1 LVWLWILGILAAL
14 ILLLCLTRVG
24 VLAKVEGEQVRL
36 DAKVGLIRFN
46 ILPGKEKKKKEKK
59 EKPKA
64 GKKEAAGSKKEKSAL
79 PKFTL
84 ADIKDVVKT
93 LWPPLKRALNRTR
106 RGIRIQP
113 LQLGVTL
120 GGSDDPAAAAELYGY
135 LHAGMWTAMPG
146 LEQLLVIPDP
156 YLHLGI
162 DFNAQKTALKG
173 TVGLSVRIGT
183 LLAVAFGVG
192 FPALKWFLRFRKKN
206 KQAAAVQQVTNAPA
220 A

>member
-1 LVWLWILGILAAL
+1 MVWLWILGVLAAL
-14 ILLLCLTRVG
+14 IVLLCLTRVG
-24 VLAKVEGEQVRL
+24 VLANMEGEEIRL
-36 DAKVGLIRFN
+36 DAKVGLIRIN
-46 ILPGKEKKKKEKK
+46 LLPGKEKTKKEKK
-59 EKPKA
+59 PKA
-64 GKKEAAGSKKEKSAL
+64 KKAVAGGGEKKKTAL
-79 PKFTL
+79 PKLTL
-84 ADIKDVVKT
+84 ADIKDAVKT
-93 LWPPLKRALNRTR
+93 LWPPLRRALNRTR

-120 GGSDDPAAAAELYGY
+120 GGSEDPAATAELYGY
-135 LHAGMWTAMPG
+135 LHAGMWTAMPA

-162 DFNAQKTALKG
+162 DFNTQKTTVKG
-173 TVGLSVRIGT
+173 TLGISIRIGT

-206 KQAAAVQQVTNAPA
+206 KQAAAAPQATDAPA

>member
-206 KQAAAVQQVTNAPA
+206 KQAAVVQQATDAPA